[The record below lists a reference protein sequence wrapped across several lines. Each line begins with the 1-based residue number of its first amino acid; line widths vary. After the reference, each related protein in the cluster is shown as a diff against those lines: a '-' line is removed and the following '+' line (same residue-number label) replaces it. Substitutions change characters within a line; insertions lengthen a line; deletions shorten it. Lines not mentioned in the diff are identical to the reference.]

1 MTGDREIDRGENS
14 TERLIPLSQT
24 KEFKVARGDP
34 NVTGWEVVSADG
46 VKIGTVHD
54 LIVDVPEMKVRY
66 LDVNLD
72 IRLVGREDDVV
83 LPIGTAQLDD
93 INDQVRLTRI
103 TSTDLKSLPPY
114 YHNRITR
121 EHELALCRVLNRD
134 VKFIPDADFYRHE
147 LFDDA
152 RFYAPR
158 RRGHP
163 LV

>member
-54 LIVDVPEMKVRY
+54 LIVDVPEKRVRY

-72 IRLVGREDDVV
+72 SRLVGRVGHGNGEH
-83 LPIGTAQLDD
+83 
-93 INDQVRLTRI
+93 RLWNLEAPT
-103 TSTDLKSLPPY
+103 
-114 YHNRITR
+114 
-121 EHELALCRVLNRD
+121 CRQAN
-134 VKFIPDADFYRHE
+134 
-147 LFDDA
+147 
-152 RFYAPR
+152 
-158 RRGHP
+158 
-163 LV
+163 